1 MIHANGAFP
10 KSLSFLI
17 HFIFPVDNWSL
28 VSYVEVMLAIKPPH
42 PSPIGNIC
50 LYSNVLYVVSS
61 DIRTF
66 TAYVDVPSRYF
77 PQKELLIQQR

>member
-1 MIHANGAFP
+1 MIHANGASP

-17 HFIFPVDNWSL
+17 HFPFPVDNRNL
-28 VSYVEVMLAIKPPH
+28 VRYAEVKLAIKPPY
-42 PSPIGNIC
+42 PSPKGNIC
-50 LYSNVLYVVSS
+50 LSSNVLYA

-77 PQKELLIQQR
+77 PQKEPLIQQR